1 VTDNTT
7 SNNRVI
13 VGLIVTLVIYVA
25 AAIAGSPQSATA
37 RIAAQ
42 RKAAAEMPPNGRHE
56 AKAAELSHAEAGP
69 DCPPLWMVLPFAL
82 ILLAIAVLPLTPP
95 ASHWWEN
102 NLHKLYVAGGLS
114 AATLAYYLLFHR
126 YGVIGHWPVEHLSMP
141 ASGGPSWHLT
151 GAVLS
156 NAILN
161 EYLPFIILLF
171 SLYTITGGI
180 RIEGD
185 LPAHPLTN
193 TLFLAAGA
201 VLANLIGTTGAAML
215 LIRPLLETN
224 AERKHVKHTVV
235 MFIFITC
242 NCGGCLLPLG
252 PPLFLGYQFGVPF
265 LWTLRLWPAWLAVNG
280 LLLVIYYLWDQF
292 ACYRRESVC
301 DIQHDES
308 EVHPLRFRGLWPNAL
323 LLLGVI
329 LSAALLD
336 PGKTLPGAAWYP
348 WVYLREAVQLGLV
361 VVSLWSGPA
370 VRRDND
376 FNYGAILEVAV
387 LFLGIFI
394 CMQVPL
400 QIVDV
405 QGPALGLTTP
415 AHFFWASGSLSAVLD
430 NAPTY
435 AVFFETARSLGGQ
448 SAVAG
453 VQAPLLAAISLGS
466 VFMGAMTYIG
476 NGPNFMVKSIAE
488 KSGVTMPSFF
498 GYIVYSSAILLP
510 LLALVTIVFLR

>member
-1 VTDNTT
+1 MSDNTT

-13 VGLIVTLVIYVA
+13 LGLIFTLVLYVA
-25 AAIAGSPQSATA
+25 ALFAGSPQRVTA

-42 RKAAAEMPPNGRHE
+42 QKAAAEVPLNDRLE
-56 AKAAELSHAEAGP
+56 ARAAEPSHAEAGLEF
-69 DCPPLWMVLPFAL
+69 PPLWMMLPFAL
-82 ILLAIAVLPLTPP
+82 ILLAIAVFPLIPR
-95 ASHWWEN
+95 ASHWWES

-114 AATLAYYLLFHR
+114 LATSAYYLLFHR
-126 YGVIGHWPVEHLSMP
+126 HGVVGHWPVEYLSMP
-141 ASGGPSWHLT
+141 ASGGPNWHLT
-151 GAVLS
+151 GTVLS

-161 EYLPFIILLF
+161 EYLPFVILLF

-201 VLANLIGTTGAAML
+201 VLANLIGTTGASML

-235 MFIFITC
+235 MFIFIVC

-265 LWTLRLWPAWLAVNG
+265 LWTLKLWPAWLAVNG
-280 LLLVIYYLWDQF
+280 LLLVIYYLWDHF
-292 ACYRRESVC
+292 AYYQHESVR
-301 DIQHDES
+301 DIQRDES
-308 EVHPLRFRGLWPNAL
+308 EVRPLRFRGLWPNTL

-329 LSAALLD
+329 LSAAFLD
-336 PGKTLPGAAWYP
+336 PGKALPGTVWNP
-348 WVYLREAVQLGLV
+348 WVYLREMVLLGLV
-361 VVSLWSGPA
+361 VVSLWSGQA
-370 VRRDND
+370 VRRDNG

-387 LFLGIFI
+387 LFFGIFI

-405 QGPALGLTTP
+405 KGPALGLTTP

-448 SAVAG
+448 PAVAG
-453 VQAPLLAAISLGS
+453 IQASLLTAISLGS

-488 KSGVTMPSFF
+488 KSGVAMPSFF
-498 GYIVYSSAILLP
+498 GYIVYSAAILLP
-510 LLALVTIVFLR
+510 LLVLVTIVCLR

>member
-1 VTDNTT
+1 MT
-7 SNNRVI
+7 SEPQRDTRNRA
-13 VGLIVTLVIYVA
+13 TLVLLPVLASYL
-25 AAIAGSPQSATA
+25 AAIAAGGPQRASAL
-37 RIAAQ
+37 IAERPLHAL
-42 RKAAAEMPPNGRHE
+42 KDAATLP
-56 AKAAELSHAEAGP
+56 AA
-69 DCPPLWMVLPFAL
+69 CPPMWMILPFAL
-82 ILLAIAVLPLTPP
+82 LLVAIAAMPLIPRAAP
-95 ASHWWEN
+95 WWES

-114 AATLAYYLLFHR
+114 LPVLVYYLAVYHQS
-126 YGVIGHWPVEHLSMP
+126 VVGHWPVDYWANPTSRGLDWNV
-141 ASGGPSWHLT
+141 AGT
-151 GAVLS
+151 VLA
-156 NAILN
+156 NALVN
-161 EYLPFIILLF
+161 QYLPFIILLF
-171 SLYTITGGI
+171 SLYTISGGI

-193 TLFLAAGA
+193 TLFLAVGA

-224 AERKHVKHTVV
+224 AQRKQVKHTVV
-235 MFIFITC
+235 MFIFIVC

-265 LWTLRLWPAWLAVNG
+265 LWTLKLWPAWLGVNG
-280 LLLVIYYLWDQF
+280 LLLVSYYLWDRV
-292 ACYRRESVC
+292 ACYRHESVR
-301 DIQHDES
+301 DLQRDES
-308 EVHPLRFRGLWPNAL
+308 DVRPLVFRGLWPNAL

-336 PGKTLPGAAWYP
+336 PGKTLSGTAWYP
-348 WVYLREAVQLGLV
+348 WVYLREAVQLGMV
-361 VVSLWSGPA
+361 VVSLWSGLA

-376 FNYGAILEVAV
+376 FNYRAILEVAV

-405 QGPALGLTTP
+405 KGPALGLATP

-435 AVFFETARSLGGQ
+435 ALFFEAARTLAGQ
-448 SAVAG
+448 PAVAG
-453 VQAPLLAAISLGS
+453 VQTSLLAAISLGS

-476 NGPNFMVKSIAE
+476 NGPNFLVKSIAE
-488 KSGVTMPSFF
+488 KSGVAMPSFF
-498 GYIVYSSAILLP
+498 GYMVYSFGILLP
-510 LLALVTIVFLR
+510 IFVLVTMILL

>member
-1 VTDNTT
+1 
-7 SNNRVI
+7 
-13 VGLIVTLVIYVA
+13 
-25 AAIAGSPQSATA
+25 
-37 RIAAQ
+37 
-42 RKAAAEMPPNGRHE
+42 
-56 AKAAELSHAEAGP
+56 
-69 DCPPLWMVLPFAL
+69 
-82 ILLAIAVLPLTPP
+82 
-95 ASHWWEN
+95 
-102 NLHKLYVAGGLS
+102 
-114 AATLAYYLLFHR
+114 
-126 YGVIGHWPVEHLSMP
+126 
-141 ASGGPSWHLT
+141 
-151 GAVLS
+151 VLS
-156 NAILN
+156 NAVLN

-171 SLYTITGGI
+171 SLYTIAGGI

-201 VLANLIGTTGAAML
+201 VLANLIGTTGASML

-235 MFIFITC
+235 MFIFIVC

-265 LWTLRLWPAWLAVNG
+265 MWTLELWPAWLAVNG
-280 LLLVIYYLWDQF
+280 LLLVIYYLWDHF
-292 ACYRRESVC
+292 AYYRHESVR
-301 DIQHDES
+301 DIQRDES
-308 EVHPLRFRGLWPNAL
+308 EVRPLRFRGLWPNTL

-329 LSAALLD
+329 LSAAFLD
-336 PGKTLPGAAWYP
+336 PGKTFPGTAWNP
-348 WVYLREAVQLGLV
+348 WVYLREMVLLGLV
-361 VVSLWSGPA
+361 VVSLWSGQA

-387 LFLGIFI
+387 LFFGIFI

-405 QGPALGLTTP
+405 KGPALGLTTP

-448 SAVAG
+448 PAVAG
-453 VQAPLLAAISLGS
+453 VQSSLLTAISLGS

-488 KSGVTMPSFF
+488 KSGVAMPSFF
-498 GYIVYSSAILLP
+498 GYIVHSVVILLP
-510 LLALVTIVFLR
+510 LFALLTIVYLR

>member
-1 VTDNTT
+1 MT
-7 SNNRVI
+7 SERKLAAGNRAVL
-13 VGLIVTLVIYVA
+13 VLSLILAGYLA
-25 AAIAGSPQSATA
+25 AVLSGGPQRASATIA
-37 RIAAQ
+37 RSQQSPRELPDAGALPAA
-42 RKAAAEMPPNGRHE
+42 
-56 AKAAELSHAEAGP
+56 
-69 DCPPLWMVLPFAL
+69 CPPAWMILPFAL
-82 ILLAIAVLPLTPP
+82 LLASIAALPLIPRAAP
-95 ASHWWEN
+95 WWES
-102 NLHKLYVAGGLS
+102 NLHKLCVAGGLGLLV
-114 AATLAYYLLFHR
+114 LAYYLALHHQP
-126 YGVIGHWPVEHLSMP
+126 VLGHWPVDYWANP
-141 ASGGPSWHLT
+141 ASDGLAWNVAGT
-151 GAVLS
+151 VLS
-156 NAILN
+156 NAMLN

-224 AERKHVKHTVV
+224 AERRHVKHTVV
-235 MFIFITC
+235 MFIFIVC

-265 LWTLRLWPAWLAVNG
+265 LWTLKLWPAWLAVNG
-280 LLLVIYYLWDQF
+280 LLLAVYYLWDHVV
-292 ACYRRESVC
+292 CYRRESVR
-301 DIQHDES
+301 DIQREES
-308 EVHPLRFRGLWPNAL
+308 EVRPLRFRGLWPNAL

-336 PGKTLPGAAWYP
+336 PGKTLPGTAWYP

-361 VVSLWSGPA
+361 VASLWGGQA
-370 VRRDND
+370 VRHDND

-405 QGPALGLTTP
+405 KGPALGLATP
-415 AHFFWASGSLSAVLD
+415 AHFFWASGGLSAVLD

-448 SAVAG
+448 PAVAG
-453 VQAPLLAAISLGS
+453 VQASLLTAISLGS

-476 NGPNFMVKSIAE
+476 NGPNFMVKSLAE
-488 KSGVTMPSFF
+488 KSGVAMPSFF
-498 GYIVYSSAILLP
+498 GYVVYSSAVLLP
-510 LLALVTIVFLR
+510 VLVLVTLLLL